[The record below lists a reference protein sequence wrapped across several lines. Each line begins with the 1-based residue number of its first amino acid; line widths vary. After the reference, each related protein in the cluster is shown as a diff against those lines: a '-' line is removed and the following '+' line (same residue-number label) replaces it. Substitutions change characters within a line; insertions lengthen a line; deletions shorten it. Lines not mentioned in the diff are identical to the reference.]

1 MDSGFA
7 SLCTPMD
14 VLMLNPGAKHR
25 PDDVV
30 QRIWEGQEGGCVGDV
45 EHSDVLFPW
54 KTLHIMRLKGS

>member
-1 MDSGFA
+1 
-7 SLCTPMD
+7 MD